1 MQMNAS
7 EPMDE
12 EEEEDVEE
20 AEPEKDLHQ
29 TIWQKGSNYSRLFL
43 TSFYVKRPF
52 HGTGTENEAN
62 SGRRTGNI
70 FRKMKKK
77 KKSGCNYSVF
87 L

>member
-1 MQMNAS
+1 MEMNAS

-43 TSFYVKRPF
+43 TSFYVRDPSM
-52 HGTGTENEAN
+52 AQAL
-62 SGRRTGNI
+62 
-70 FRKMKKK
+70 KMKQTVEERLETFSEK
-77 KKSGCNYSVF
+77 
-87 L
+87 